1 MRKFSA
7 LLFGAVL
14 FLAGCTTPN
23 GQVSSPSSTNSVFS
37 EEKTSSS
44 SAQAK
49 ISTSSSSASSSDTV
63 NTSKENQASVLEQ
76 LGALSDQSS
85 AKEVN
90 AAFNA
95 LISHTAA
102 AYDYCFQIDQLRSS
116 QVPATNTQRQ
126 FILKTKTA
134 DKILS
139 CYLEG
144 TTLYEVTRNAPS
156 GISDAYVAFV
166 KMDAQSTTALSASFD
181 SGQYTTP
188 NPTLTL
194 KSILPGKEEETSN
207 LSDEQIRQNL
217 IANETQLFSSMFG
230 NALPIAPYK
239 NPDFYIFEIKPDGDG
254 YLFTVQ
260 AKNLSTYNQVLDRQ
274 KDRKDLFET
283 GNYMADTYQTTRAE
297 LTFHLNAQGAIEKA
311 LLDLEETFVY
321 DGQTYTA
328 STSRSD
334 TLKKVDGPAAM
345 DFLNSLFEKIQNET
359 LTAGSSFTLDLPLED

>member
-14 FLAGCTTPN
+14 LLSGCSTPN
-23 GQVSSPSSTNSVFS
+23 SETSSPSSTHSLVS
-37 EEKTSSS
+37 EEKTSSCS
-44 SAQAK
+44 DQK
-49 ISTSSSSASSSDTV
+49 TSTSSASTTV
-63 NTSKENQASVLEQ
+63 AESTEENRASVLDQ

-95 LISHTAA
+95 LISHTAT

-116 QVPATNTQRQ
+116 QVPETDNERQ

-156 GISDAYVAFV
+156 GISDAYVALV
-166 KMDAQSTTALSASFD
+166 KMDASSTTAVSANFD
-181 SGQYTTP
+181 GGEYTTP

-194 KSILPGKEEETSN
+194 KNVLPGKEEDTSN

-239 NPDFYIFEIKPDGDG
+239 NPDFYTFELTPDGDG

-260 AKNLSTYNQVLDRQ
+260 AKNLNTYNQVLDRQ
-274 KDRKDLFET
+274 KDRTDLFET
-283 GNYMADTYQTTRAE
+283 GNYIADSYQTTRAE
-297 LTFHLNAQGAIEKA
+297 LTFHLDNQGAIEKA

-328 STSRSD
+328 VTSRSD
-334 TLKKVDGPAAM
+334 TLKKIDGPAAM

-359 LTAGSSFTLDLPLED
+359 LTAGSSFTLDLPLAG